1 MNEQSKSESALPGKR
16 SVFDVAYSVIESV
29 LGWLF
34 AGVFVLTTISVI
46 LRYFFN
52 TSIYGVQ
59 EIIDYSFVYLS
70 AIGAA
75 VIIYSDEHIKVDFFT
90 KASKFVQNAMCV
102 LKHIVVIALL
112 VFLFVLSIGWI
123 KQVGQF
129 ETPLLHI
136 EQRWMLYA
144 IPSSMTLGILFS
156 LCKLGMM
163 FTAKKGGDEQ

>member
-1 MNEQSKSESALPGKR
+1 MKDQSKSESALTGKK
-16 SVFDVAYSVIESV
+16 SVFDIAYKAIESV
-29 LGWLF
+29 LGWMF

-59 EIIDYSFVYLS
+59 EIIDYSFIYLS

-75 VIIYSDEHIKVDFFT
+75 VIIYSDEHIKVDFFM
-90 KASKFVQNAMCV
+90 KASKQVQNVMCV
-102 LKHIVVIALL
+102 LKHVVVITLL
-112 VFLFVLSIGWI
+112 AFLLALSIDWI
-123 KQVGQF
+123 NQIGQF

-144 IPSSMTLGILFS
+144 IPSSMVLGILFS
-156 LCKLGMM
+156 LSKVGMLIKAM
-163 FTAKKGGDEQ
+163 KRGDTQ